1 MSSELIL
8 YYHELFCGVNWSGVG
23 RARFLCG
30 LRMVKHPLVVG
41 INESIGWKRIKLTMT
56 IRARKNW
63 EFIVKNTEK
72 PTEWVFD

>member
-1 MSSELIL
+1 M
-8 YYHELFCGVNWSGVG
+8 
-23 RARFLCG
+23 CG